1 MDKEKVKVKLRGH
14 NLFCAYVMNMDGDPI
29 YGPRFCANSREY
41 QKMMADPT
49 QVIEVVKNAGDT
61 CRYCPSWNESDNKC
75 LLYDYQSGANKIDLD
90 MLQALNLN
98 FGDTIT
104 SGELKKRIKERF
116 GDELPPMCSW
126 ACGFESLC
134 DCNEGLGKL

>member
-1 MDKEKVKVKLRGH
+1 MDKEKAKVKLRGH
-14 NLFCAYVMNMDGDPI
+14 HLFCINVMNMEADPI
-29 YGPRFCANSREY
+29 YGQLFCANSRKY
-41 QKMMADPT
+41 QKILADPA
-49 QVIEVVKNAGDT
+49 QVIEVVKYACDT
-61 CRYCPSWNESDNKC
+61 CCYCPSWNESDNKC

-90 MLQALNLN
+90 MLQALNLK
-98 FGDTIT
+98 FGDEIS

-134 DCNEGLGKL
+134 DCNEGLRKL